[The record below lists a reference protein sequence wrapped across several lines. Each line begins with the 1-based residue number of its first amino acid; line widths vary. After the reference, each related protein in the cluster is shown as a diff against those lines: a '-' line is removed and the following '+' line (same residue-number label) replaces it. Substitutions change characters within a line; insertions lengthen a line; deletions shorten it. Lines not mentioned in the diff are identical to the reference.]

1 MKKYFIIVLTLF
13 IHSVFSQEK
22 VSVNLLQD
30 LKLATVG
37 DEKRGYKSFTTDILL
52 RIKMQ
57 GNQQKLGYMIIYPEY
72 EFADLKSKYQRYS
85 ANVGYVFN
93 NLFNDFEL
101 ESSIGYGFINHS
113 GTTNS
118 LGMWFGVNYIINDVL
133 KINTGY
139 QIVDR
144 TDIDKIRYSGFF
156 GLEIKIK

>member
-72 EFADLKSKYQRYS
+72 EFADLKSKYQRYRQS
-85 ANVGYVFN
+85 TNK
-93 NLFNDFEL
+93 NL
-101 ESSIGYGFINHS
+101 YGF
-113 GTTNS
+113 
-118 LGMWFGVNYIINDVL
+118 
-133 KINTGY
+133 Y
-139 QIVDR
+139 QN
-144 TDIDKIRYSGFF
+144 
-156 GLEIKIK
+156 